1 MDAGRIPPHP
11 KKGLRMGAQ
20 LGFLD
25 ETGISD
31 RPHVRRTWS
40 KKGKTPIIASAG
52 GWKNRTV
59 IATIVTDPKRKKK
72 SKLYALIRKQAVK
85 SADTIFYVK
94 HLQKHF
100 RNRKLIL
107 LWDGLAAHTS
117 KATQTFL
124 KTQRAWLAVE
134 RMPSYAP
141 ELNPAE
147 YLWSSLKAKDFANVC
162 SSSLDDMDKR
172 IHRGLRRIRR
182 SPHVLQGCLAA
193 SRLFS

>member
-1 MDAGRIPPHP
+1 MDTERIPSHP
-11 KKGLRMGAQ
+11 KKGLRMGAHV
-20 LGFLD
+20 GFLD

-31 RPHVRRTWS
+31 RPYVRRTWS

-59 IATIVTDPKRKKK
+59 IATIVTDPKGKKG

-85 SADTIFYVK
+85 SADTILYVK
-94 HLQKHF
+94 YLRKHF

-107 LWDGLAAHTS
+107 LWDGLSAHTS

-124 KTQRAWLAVE
+124 KTQRVWLTVE

-162 SSSLDDMDKR
+162 SPSLDAMDKH
-172 IHRGLRRIRR
+172 IHRGLKRIRR
-182 SPHVLQGCLAA
+182 SPHILRGCLAA
-193 SRLFS
+193 SRLFG

>member
-1 MDAGRIPPHP
+1 
-11 KKGLRMGAQ
+11 MGAH

-40 KKGKTPIIASAG
+40 RKGNTPIIASAG

-59 IATIVTDPKRKKK
+59 IATIVTDPKMRKQ
-72 SKLYALIRKQAVK
+72 SRLYAMIRKQAVK
-85 SADTIFYVK
+85 SADTILYLK
-94 HLQKHF
+94 HLRKHF
-100 RNRKLIL
+100 HKRKLIL

-117 KATQTFL
+117 KATQAFL

-172 IHRGLRRIRR
+172 IHRGLKRIRR
-182 SPHVLQGCLAA
+182 SPSLLHGCLAA
-193 SRLFS
+193 SGLFS